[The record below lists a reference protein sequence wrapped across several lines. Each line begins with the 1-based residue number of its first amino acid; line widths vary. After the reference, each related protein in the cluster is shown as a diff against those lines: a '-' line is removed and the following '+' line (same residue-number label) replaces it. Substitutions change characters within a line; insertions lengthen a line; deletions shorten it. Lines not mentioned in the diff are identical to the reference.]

1 VDQTDAQGCFQA
13 LFGVAMVGIIAAVAL
28 LAVLA

>member
-13 LFGVAMVGIIAAVAL
+13 LFGVAMVGLIAA
-28 LAVLA
+28 LAVLGTIA

>member
-1 VDQTDAQGCFQA
+1 MDPQGCFQA
-13 LFGVAMVGIIAAVAL
+13 LFGVAIVGLIAAVAL

>member
-1 VDQTDAQGCFQA
+1 VEQTDDQGCFQA
-13 LFGVAMVGIIAAVAL
+13 LFGVAMVGLIAAIAL